1 MNIVLGIINH
11 QNENIASHYTA
22 SSRKKLRSR
31 TPASQ
36 RSSAF
41 SFGRV
46 PSGRAIAQYLSGRDI
61 AHYFKDLFR
70 ARPERILAH
79 IPHALRLVHSAD
91 KSGDRSR
98 SAHQERRRA
107 GNYAPSHTCLAKLRS
122 YVRENSCT
130 LYTLFKTLR
139 LSKIIT

>member
-79 IPHALRLVHSAD
+79 IPHALRIVHSFC
-91 KSGDRSR
+91 KSGDHISTAR
-98 SAHQERRRA
+98 HDCLRA
-107 GNYAPSHTCLAKLRS
+107 GNLARHQAQIQEKKTYWPKHQPPHSAPRT
-122 YVRENSCT
+122 
-130 LYTLFKTLR
+130 
-139 LSKIIT
+139 